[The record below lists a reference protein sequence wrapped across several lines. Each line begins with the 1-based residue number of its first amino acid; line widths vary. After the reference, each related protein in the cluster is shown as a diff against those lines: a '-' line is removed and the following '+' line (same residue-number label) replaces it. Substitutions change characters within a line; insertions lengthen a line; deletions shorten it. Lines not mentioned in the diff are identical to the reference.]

1 MIFASEYIIQ
11 GNVMKKMSQRKRN
24 QLIFIWSSLDTNQYN
39 GKSRAMER
47 MTMRLLAR
55 RVWK

>member
-1 MIFASEYIIQ
+1 
-11 GNVMKKMSQRKRN
+11 MKKMSQRKRN